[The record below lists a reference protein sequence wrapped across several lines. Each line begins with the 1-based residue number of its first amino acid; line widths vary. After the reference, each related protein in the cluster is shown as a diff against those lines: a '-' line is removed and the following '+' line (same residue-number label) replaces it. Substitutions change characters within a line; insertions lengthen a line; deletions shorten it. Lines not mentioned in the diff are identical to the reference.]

1 MQIRV
6 VSAWLFLR
14 STLLSG
20 KWKIPLLLLLQRN
33 ARIRSLGA
41 ADEINISG
49 LSENQLK
56 V

>member
-20 KWKIPLLLLLQRN
+20 KNSATSLIAEKRENKI
-33 ARIRSLGA
+33 IRCG
-41 ADEINISG
+41 G
-49 LSENQLK
+49 
-56 V
+56 